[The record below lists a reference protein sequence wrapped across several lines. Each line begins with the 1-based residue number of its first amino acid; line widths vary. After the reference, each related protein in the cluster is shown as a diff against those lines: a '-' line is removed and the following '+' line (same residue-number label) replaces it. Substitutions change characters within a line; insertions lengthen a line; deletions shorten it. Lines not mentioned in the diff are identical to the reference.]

1 MKQYFVY
8 ILKCSD
14 ISYYTGITSYLEGR
28 LVKHQSGY
36 YPESYTHIRRPVEL
50 VFYTEF
56 NDVDQA
62 ISFENKSKVG
72 VEKRKKPLL
81 KIIGIYYQNYQF
93 VKMKLIQRILKK
105 IK

>member
-14 ISYYTGITSYLEGR
+14 NSYYTGITSDLEGR

-36 YPESYTHIRRPVEL
+36 YPESYTHNRRPVEL

-56 NDVDQA
+56 NDVEQA
-62 ISFENKSKVG
+62 ISFEKRVKGWS
-72 VEKRKKPLL
+72 RKKKEAIINDNWKQL
-81 KIIGIYYQNYQF
+81 KELSICTNTTSHKNY
-93 VKMKLIQRILKK
+93 IKK
-105 IK
+105 

>member
-14 ISYYTGITSYLEGR
+14 NSYYTGITSDLEGR

-36 YPESYTHIRRPVEL
+36 YPESYTHTRRPIEL

-56 NDVDQA
+56 NDVEQA
-62 ISFENKSKVG
+62 ISFEKRVKGWS
-72 VEKRKKPLL
+72 RKKKEAPRKSGALVE
-81 KIIGIYYQNYQF
+81 Q
-93 VKMKLIQRILKK
+93 
-105 IK
+105 IKDCKFYRKRGLREDL